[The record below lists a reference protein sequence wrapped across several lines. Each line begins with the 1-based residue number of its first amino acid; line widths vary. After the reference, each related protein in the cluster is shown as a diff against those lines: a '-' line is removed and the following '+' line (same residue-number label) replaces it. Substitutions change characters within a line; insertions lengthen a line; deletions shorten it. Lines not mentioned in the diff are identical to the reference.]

1 MGPQSQ
7 QQTILVVED
16 TPIVRE
22 PLARLLRTE
31 GYEVLCAGNG
41 VEALVALKGR
51 PVDLVLLDVMM
62 PKMHGVALVEG
73 VRANE
78 RWKKLPMIALTGVMD
93 STLLARLRQL
103 GVDTVVPKGR
113 FTFDGL
119 MNDIRR
125 VLGPT
130 ATAVPA

>member
-1 MGPQSQ
+1 MR
-7 QQTILVVED
+7 QTILVVED

-31 GYEVLCAGNG
+31 GYEALCAGNG

-62 PKMHGVALVEG
+62 PKMNGVAFVEG
-73 VRANE
+73 VRAND
-78 RWKKLPMIALTGVMD
+78 RWKRLPIIAITGVMD
-93 STLLARLRQL
+93 STWLARLGQL

-119 MNDIRR
+119 MNDIHRI
-125 VLGPT
+125 LGPT
-130 ATAVPA
+130 PTAVLA